1 MKDFLKKLKQ
11 ASSLSKSAKIVILLV
26 ICCLVLA
33 GLSPT
38 INSVFIEDD
47 EETFE
52 DRYNGVDIG
61 YKKTSYDDDDVHA
74 HASFYWKPRWP
85 DPGEEITFISTSSA
99 TNGHIISERWRFEDG
114 HKVQGRTAKYIFE
127 EKDSY
132 KVALE
137 VHAVG
142 SGGSAWSST
151 TRYVKVGADPFPR
164 IKCTPVNPSP
174 RDEVTLD
181 GSESYDPD
189 GEIVSYNWSFYNVED
204 PDNITRLGSDE
215 IIYPKWAE
223 QGAYVVSL
231 FIEDDKGNNNTAE
244 ITVYVSVLKIE
255 GFSKRSRGINFEIV
269 NDGNFTIKNLNWDVE
284 IFKYRRISVFS
295 RSLYKNSGSVYL
307 LGPYD
312 SEYVSLRNFRRRF
325 CKIKLVVTA
334 EADNA
339 VKVNKSFYGLMFG
352 KFVYLSENDFINPY
366 SVVLF
371 AGVVTAVVFLIVR
384 SMR

>member
-1 MKDFLKKLKQ
+1 MKDLLKKLSR

-38 INSVFIEDD
+38 FNSVFIDNND
-47 EETFE
+47 EPFE
-52 DRYNGVDIG
+52 DSYDRTDAG
-61 YKKTSYDDDDVHA
+61 YKKTSYGDDDVYA
-74 HASFYWKPRWP
+74 YASFYWKPRWP
-85 DPGEEITFISTSSA
+85 DPGEEITFVSNSGA

-114 HKVQGRTAKYIFE
+114 HKVQGRTARYIFE

-132 KVALE
+132 KVTLD

-142 SGGSAWSST
+142 SGGSAWGSVT
-151 TRYVKVGADPFPR
+151 HYVKVGADPFPR
-164 IKCTPVNPSP
+164 IRCTPVNPSP
-174 RDEVTLD
+174 GKEVMLD

-189 GEIVSYNWSFYNVED
+189 GEIVSYNWSFYNVGD
-204 PDNITRLGSDE
+204 PDNITRLGSDQV
-215 IIYPKWAE
+215 IYYRWAK

-244 ITVYVSVLKIE
+244 VTVYVSVLKIE

-269 NDGNFTIKNLNWDVE
+269 NDGNFTIKNLKWDVE

-312 SEYVSLRNFRRRF
+312 SEYVSLKNFRRRF

-339 VKVNKSFYGLMFG
+339 VKVSKSFYGLIFG
-352 KFVYLSENDFINPY
+352 KYVYLSENDFINPY
-366 SVVLF
+366 NVLLF
-371 AGVVTAVVFLIVR
+371 AGLMAAAVFLIVR